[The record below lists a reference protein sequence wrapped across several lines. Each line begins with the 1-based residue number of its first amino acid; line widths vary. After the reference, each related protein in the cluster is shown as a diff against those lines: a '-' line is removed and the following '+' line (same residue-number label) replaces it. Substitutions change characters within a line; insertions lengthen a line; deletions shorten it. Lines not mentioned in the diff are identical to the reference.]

1 MPVLDFASNE
11 KSASRKVRDFL
22 ALVSVVLFLLFVPM
36 TGGTVG
42 AVQAADNP
50 TAAKPGSGP
59 VSGAFSAA
67 ARKWNVPQQ
76 VLMAVGWVESHWDQ
90 RGGTPST
97 DFGYGIMHIT
107 DRPDGTMAR
116 ALQLTGLTNDQV
128 RAGVSANI
136 EAGAALLH
144 DISLQL
150 TNAKN
155 TSNSLADWYA
165 AVGVYS
171 GATDPFVRDQYAQ
184 EVFRIIKTGNSAV
197 LQSGE
202 QVSLDSTD
210 VQGVPAALPA
220 PPAVP
225 DSDDYPPALWV
236 PAYAGNYTVGRPYP
250 PLNTIIIHD
259 TEGSYAS
266 AISWFQNPASQ
277 VSAHYVIRSVDGQI
291 TQMVRDANTAWHAGN
306 WDYNVRAIG
315 IEHEGYMN
323 QQGWYT
329 EAMYQSSAALVRYI
343 TERYGIS
350 KDRAHIIGHYQ
361 VPNQNH
367 VDPGPLWDWNYY
379 MTLVRRD
386 NQQVA
391 RVDNT
396 DPGFAAVP
404 SQIDPQH
411 YWWVYGGGYNGSNT
425 YVTTS
430 VVNQSSSTNSA
441 TWTAQVPVTG
451 YYDLYAFI
459 PYVDN
464 QTPDTLSARYHVFS
478 ASGEQVVTVSQGAIT
493 DVGSGSWANL
503 GKFLFNGGVNSSV
516 TLSDWT
522 GESGKNVWFDAM
534 MWIPSTTGSPPPT
547 PQVSP
552 TPTSPAGNTPTRT
565 PTSSVPTNT
574 PTWTQTPLPTATSG
588 PTWTPGPCGMRFID
602 LPDTNWA
609 YVYVNYLYCHGAIT
623 GYSDGTFRP
632 NNSSSRGQ
640 FTKILVLSFG
650 WTPYAPALPT
660 FSDVPPPST
669 FYAYVESAV
678 QHGVISGYP
687 DGTFRPG
694 NDVSR
699 AQAAKILV
707 LGKAWPLVS
716 PPSPTFTD
724 VPPGDW
730 AYSYVE
736 TAVQHA
742 IVSGYSDGTFRPAVS
757 VSRAQLSKMTA
768 LSAQAP

>member
-1 MPVLDFASNE
+1 
-11 KSASRKVRDFL
+11 
-22 ALVSVVLFLLFVPM
+22 FLLFVP
-36 TGGTVG
+36 TVG
-42 AVQAADNP
+42 GVDGAAQAADRPIKAGTDN
-50 TAAKPGSGP
+50 GP
-59 VSGAFSAA
+59 VATAFSMAA
-67 ARKWNVPQQ
+67 GKWNVPQQ
-76 VLMAVGWVESHWDQ
+76 VLMAVGWVESHWEQ

-107 DRPDGTMAR
+107 DRPDGTMRR
-116 ALQLTGLTNDQV
+116 AVQITGSSVDEI
-128 RAGVSANI
+128 RAGISANVD
-136 EAGAALLH
+136 AGAALLS
-144 DISLQL
+144 DISHNFPSSENP
-150 TNAKN
+150 TNGM
-155 TSNSLADWYA
+155 ADWYP
-165 AVGVYS
+165 AVAVYS
-171 GATDPFVRDQYAQ
+171 GATDPLVRDQYAQ
-184 EVFRIIKTGNSAV
+184 QVFAIIKTGASAV

-202 QVSLDSTD
+202 QATLGGTD
-210 VQGVPAALPA
+210 VQGVPVALAA
-220 PPAVP
+220 PPMDP
-225 DSDDYPPALWV
+225 NSDDYPPAIWV

-277 VSAHYVIRSVDGQI
+277 VSAHYVIRSSDGQV

-329 EAMYQSSAALVRYI
+329 EAMYQSSAALVRYL
-343 TERYGIS
+343 TEKYGIR

-361 VPNQNH
+361 VPNQSH
-367 VDPGPLWDWNYY
+367 VDPGPLWDWNHY
-379 MTLVRRD
+379 MSLVRRD
-386 NQQVA
+386 NEQAA

-396 DPGFAAVP
+396 DAGFGAIP

-411 YWWVYGGGYNGSNT
+411 YWWVYAGGYNGSST

-478 ASGEQVVTVSQGAIT
+478 ANGEQMITISQGAIT

-503 GKFLFNGGVNSSV
+503 GKFSFNAGGNSSV
-516 TLSDWT
+516 SLSDWT

-547 PQVSP
+547 PQISP
-552 TPTSPAGNTPTRT
+552 TPTAPAGSTPTRT
-565 PTSSVPTNT
+565 PTSSLPTHT
-574 PTWTQTPLPTATSG
+574 PAATQTTMPTATAG
-588 PTWTPGPCGMRFID
+588 PTWTPGPCGMRFTD
-602 LPDTNWA
+602 LPDTYWA
-609 YVYVNYLYCHGAIT
+609 YGYVNYLYCHGAIT

-632 NNSSSRGQ
+632 NNTSTRGQ

-660 FSDVPPPST
+660 FSDVLPAST
-669 FYAYVESAV
+669 FYPYVESAV
-678 QHGVISGYP
+678 QHGVISGYS

-707 LGKAWPLVS
+707 LGKAWPLLS
-716 PPSPTFTD
+716 PPNPTFTD
-724 VPPGDW
+724 VLPGDW

-742 IVSGYSDGTFRPAVS
+742 IVTGYSDGTFRPAIS
-757 VSRAQLSKMTA
+757 VTRAQLSKMTA
-768 LSAQAP
+768 LSAQSP

>member
-1 MPVLDFASNE
+1 MPGLHFDSREKFAP
-11 KSASRKVRDFL
+11 RKARNFSL
-22 ALVSVVLFLLFVPM
+22 LVSAILIFLLVPVM
-36 TGGTVG
+36 GGKGST
-42 AVQAADNP
+42 AQAADNA
-50 TAAKPGSGP
+50 TAGSPASGHL
-59 VSGAFSAA
+59 SGAFAAA
-67 ARKWNVPQQ
+67 ARKWNVPWQ
-76 VLMAVGWVESHWDQ
+76 VLMAVGWVESHWEQ
-90 RGGTPST
+90 RDGMPST

-116 ALQLTGLTNDQV
+116 AVQLTGLSNDRI
-128 RAGVSANI
+128 RADIGANI
-136 EAGAALLH
+136 EAGAALLY
-144 DISLQL
+144 DIYRQSPSSKGRTGNL
-150 TNAKN
+150 TE
-155 TSNSLADWYA
+155 WYA
-165 AVGVYS
+165 AVAAYS
-171 GATDPFVRDQYAQ
+171 GAQDPFVRDQYAQ
-184 EVFRIIKTGNSAV
+184 QVFSIIKTGSSAV

-202 QVSLDSTD
+202 QVSLVATD
-210 VQGVPAALPA
+210 VPGLPA
-220 PPAVP
+220 PMTAPPVAP

-250 PLNTIIIHD
+250 PLNTIVIHD

-277 VSAHYVIRSVDGQI
+277 VSAHYVIRSVDGQV

-329 EAMYQSSAALVRYI
+329 EAMYQSSAALGRYL
-343 TERYGIS
+343 TERYGIR

-361 VPNQNH
+361 VPNQSH
-367 VDPGPLWDWNYY
+367 VDPGPLWDWSYY

-386 NQQVA
+386 NEQVA

-396 DPGFAAVP
+396 DPGFGATP

-411 YWWVYGGGYNGSNT
+411 YWWVYAGGYNGSNT

-441 TWTAQVPVTG
+441 TWTAQLPVTG
-451 YYDLYAFI
+451 YYDLYAYI

-478 ASGEQVVTVSQGAIT
+478 ANGEQVATVSQGAIT

-503 GKFLFNGGVNSSV
+503 GKFLFNGGANSTVS
-516 TLSDWT
+516 LSDWT

-547 PQVSP
+547 PQISP
-552 TPTSPAGNTPTRT
+552 TPTAPAGNTPTRT
-565 PTSSVPTNT
+565 PTPSLPTST
-574 PTWTQTPLPTATSG
+574 PTWTQTPLPTATAG
-588 PTWTPGPCGMRFID
+588 PTWTPGPCGMRFLD
-602 LPDTNWA
+602 LPDPHWA
-609 YVYVNYLYCHGAIT
+609 YGYVNYLYCHDAIT

-660 FSDVPPPST
+660 FSDVLPQST
-669 FYAYVESAV
+669 FYPYVESAV
-678 QHGVISGYP
+678 LHGVISGYS

-716 PPSPTFTD
+716 PPDPTFTD

-742 IVSGYSDGTFRPAVS
+742 IVTGYPDGTFRPALS

-768 LSAQAP
+768 LSAQSP